1 MNGPRTSVP
10 SPRRRGARRAVIAAF
25 VVLAAMVPAAGT
37 ALGAQEVEAELPYT
51 CAFPSGAQA
60 VTVRV
65 AARFPDSAAKGE
77 AIVPA
82 EVTTTVEL
90 PEAAVAELGA
100 AAGAEVRASTELAVA
115 LSQG

>member
-1 MNGPRTSVP
+1 MKGPRTSAP
-10 SPRRRGARRAVIAAF
+10 SPRRPGARRAVIAAF

-51 CAFPSGAQA
+51 CAFPSGPQA

-82 EVTTTVEL
+82 EVTTTVEV

-100 AAGAEVRASTELAVA
+100 APGAEVRASTEL
-115 LSQG
+115 